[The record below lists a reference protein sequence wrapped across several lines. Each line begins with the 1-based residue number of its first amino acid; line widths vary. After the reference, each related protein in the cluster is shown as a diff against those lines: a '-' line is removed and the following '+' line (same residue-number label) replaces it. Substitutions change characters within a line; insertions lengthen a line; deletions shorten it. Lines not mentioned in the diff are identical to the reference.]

1 MAWSKNLDWSV
12 YYQIPDGLRDCYL
25 EKLGMEVQLPSRDY
39 LDKLVKAHQCTIPFE
54 NLSTTIWNETV
65 SIEPQR
71 LMDKLLCKK
80 RGGYC
85 FELNG
90 LFHLLL
96 RSLGFDAWMCPCR
109 QLRHS
114 EPCPVPATHCAV
126 IVNLDGRNL
135 FCDVGYGGPIPHG
148 SIEWET
154 GSIQTVDNQS
164 FYFEEHPSGWFTLIK
179 KGEGKDMPLLQAAQ
193 LRCHLSDF
201 YGQNLLRSIGDSAYS
216 ELHVSLLTPD
226 GYLDLTGNKFVI
238 KKGSLKKERI
248 VDEMEL
254 VSVLRN
260 YFDIKII

>member
-12 YYQIPDGLRDCYL
+12 FYQIPDGLRDCYL
-25 EKLGMEVQLPSRDY
+25 AKLDMEVQPPSREY

-54 NLSTTIWNETV
+54 NLAVTLWNEPI
-65 SIEPQR
+65 SIEPHK
-71 LMDKLLCKK
+71 LMDKLLHKR

-109 QLRHS
+109 QLRHN

-126 IVNLDGRNL
+126 IVNIDGKDL

-148 SIEWET
+148 SVEW
-154 GSIQTVDNQS
+154 GNNDIQTIDSQS
-164 FYFEEHPSGWFTLIK
+164 FYFEKQPSGWVTLVK
-179 KGEGKDMPLLQAAQ
+179 KGEKDVPLLEAAQ

-201 YGQNLLRSIGDSAYS
+201 YGANLLRSTGDSAYS
-216 ELHVSLLTPD
+216 TLHVSLLTTD
-226 GYLDLTGNKFVI
+226 GYLDLTGDKFTL
-238 KKGSLKKERI
+238 KQGSHYEERI
-248 VDEMEL
+248 IGNKEL
-254 VSVLRN
+254 VNILHD
-260 YFDIKII
+260 YFKIDR

>member
-25 EKLGMEVQLPSRDY
+25 TRLDMDVQPPSKDY
-39 LDKLVKAHQCTIPFE
+39 LDNLVKAHLCKIPFE
-54 NLSTTIWNETV
+54 NLAVTLWNEPV

-71 LMDKLLCKK
+71 LMDKLLHKK

-114 EPCPVPATHCAV
+114 EPYPVPATHCAI
-126 IVNLDGRNL
+126 IVYLDGKRL

-154 GSIQTVDNQS
+154 GCIQTVDSQS
-164 FYFEEHPSGWFTLIK
+164 FYFEEQPSGWFSLVK
-179 KGEGKDMPLLQAAQ
+179 QGEEDDIPLLQAAR
-193 LRCHLSDF
+193 LNCHLSDF
-201 YGQNLLRSIGDSAYS
+201 YGPNLLRSTGNSAYS
-216 ELHVSLLTPD
+216 ELHVSRLTSD
-226 GYLDLTGNKFVI
+226 GYVDLTGNKLVV
-238 KKGSLKKERI
+238 KRGALCQERI
-248 VDEMEL
+248 VDGNEL
-254 VSVLRN
+254 NSVLCD
-260 YFDIKII
+260 YFGIER